1 MPVLEKRVIIK
12 NREFVTKSKCFYYN
26 PLSAKGR
33 RKARKFS
40 TGESKL
46 ARNKRAAYL
55 KRKYE
60 IYENFDKGDLWITL
74 TYNQDSVPELPEEA
88 HRNMTRVLAKIQRK
102 LKKSNIPFVWY
113 LKTESGERQRV
124 HHHLLIKN
132 NFDVVKEIYS
142 HWKKFG
148 KVKDFSEVYDI
159 DSGKLI
165 KYILDGGQHKDLNF
179 EKYSHSRN
187 LRQPEVHTRVIP
199 VNNFRANPKPPVR
212 NDGFV
217 YRIEGLYNGFPDLDG
232 FIYQEYVIVKEE
244 QKE

>member
-1 MPVLEKRVIIK
+1 MDNSYIQSGQRTRPAGGSAQEHDGCFIKDTAEIEKEQHSLCVVSE
-12 NREFVTKSKCFYYN
+12 NRI
-26 PLSAKGR
+26 G
-33 RKARKFS
+33 
-40 TGESKL
+40 
-46 ARNKRAAYL
+46 RAA
-55 KRKYE
+55 
-60 IYENFDKGDLWITL
+60 
-74 TYNQDSVPELPEEA
+74 
-88 HRNMTRVLAKIQRK
+88 
-102 LKKSNIPFVWY
+102 
-113 LKTESGERQRV
+113 
-124 HHHLLIKN
+124 
-132 NFDVVKEIYS
+132 
-142 HWKKFG
+142 
-148 KVKDFSEVYDI
+148 